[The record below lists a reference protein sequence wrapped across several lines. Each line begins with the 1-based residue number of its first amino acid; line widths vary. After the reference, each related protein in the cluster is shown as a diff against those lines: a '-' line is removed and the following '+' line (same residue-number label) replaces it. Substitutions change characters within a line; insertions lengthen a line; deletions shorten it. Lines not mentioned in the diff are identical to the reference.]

1 MKIKMM
7 ADYES
12 FPLWDLGPDGPRNLD
27 PSVMALSPGLQESLD
42 AWARRYDA
50 TLDRHDPARSGFADR
65 LEERAFDE
73 DGLRLAS
80 RLKAELGDDS
90 VVVYF
95 EQSTG
100 RTVEVA

>member
-1 MKIKMM
+1 MKIKLM

-27 PSVMALSPGLQESLD
+27 PSALSLSPGLQESLD
-42 AWARRYDA
+42 AWASRYDA
-50 TLDRHDPARSGFADR
+50 TLDRRDPARSGFADR

-80 RLKAELGDDS
+80 RLKVELGDDS

-95 EQSTG
+95 EHSSG